1 MLTHEIDK
9 TNALTAQQNSKRQL
23 EEEKEIADFKHTKS
37 LLELTLQQLDQEKS
51 KLHEEEKEMYE
62 SERTIAR
69 LKLEIETRKHQGM
82 MDINELERDKYNAVQ
97 RIQKVMD
104 YKVLETQANLMAL
117 NDEQLQTTTR
127 LTIL

>member
-1 MLTHEIDK
+1 M
-9 TNALTAQQNSKRQL
+9 
-23 EEEKEIADFKHTKS
+23 
-37 LLELTLQQLDQEKS
+37 LLEQDLQQLESEKN
-51 KLHEEEKEMYE
+51 KLAEEEKEMYE
-62 SERTIAR
+62 SEKTIAR
-69 LKLEIETRKHQGM
+69 LKLEIEKSKHQGM

-97 RIQKVMD
+97 RIEKEMY